1 MHNKK
6 FDDPAA
12 EIRPLETASARK
24 NVQIVGGPEKT
35 VGPAAEL
42 DRPVRELVSPRWRSN
57 RRMPPALRGVGT
69 AAIGWTRPWTL
80 WRATEDVASADSI
93 ASLTTCKSRLP
104 RAMG

>member
-1 MHNKK
+1 LHNKK

-57 RRMPPALRGVGT
+57 RRRPP
-69 AAIGWTRPWTL
+69 AIGWTRPWTL

-93 ASLTTCKSRLP
+93 ASLTTC
-104 RAMG
+104 